1 MDFKYQ
7 TKSGRL
13 TDKRKNEL
21 RAYAKFK
28 LGFKPNAPLRKVLTE
43 LDVTEDEFYPYME
56 EFIAAELKLIAD
68 KMREKEL
75 KKQKQNER
83 RKIVRKQKKVK
94 KVITPPP
101 PPIYFT
107 YNITEGFDFVEWRD
121 VMAQHKGQTITMTYV
136 DNNNDIIET
145 HEYDIPVETKEFKRF
160 VSSLWYEQ
168 HHFRNGSDDSK
179 FQSNNYEGQI
189 VVFVATGIDR
199 LNETINQIFRDGP
212 TNCLLTPIKNW
223 VISKLEEIENKRS
236 REKYITM
243 LNKVDD
249 YLEQYP
255 TGVPRESIKE
265 IANNLRVTISVEFPF
280 QKNPFIV
287 EKPDTKSQTSFKF
300 MNTRYNHVDE
310 ITDLTKFTECT
321 QTELSDKI
329 KDCDE
334 KQISYYFTMNNRNIN
349 KVYVNGE
356 IFGLS
361 HSYYKFIGE
370 FENKYDIGS
379 WKIDAIK
386 HPEITN
392 FLVNSC
398 HYNCCMDFPNAP
410 TTEVIHIDQQA
421 CYKNYDKCKYYIG
434 FLSKIT
440 DFRFTDK
447 IQGIGIYQITNIKIT
462 NEKFKRYND
471 FMKLYVDF
479 NSYPSPS
486 LEFLNSVGT
495 YDIIGGCWGMDSHL
509 NMDFISEDDST
520 FMKKDNGVPYYSKYI
535 GLCNSL
541 NYEKKYYLHGTE
553 EIAQTIRQNTEC
565 EVLRYGVNLFN
576 RSDDNTNALTSVLT
590 KKKHVFHLSHLT
602 AFILDYAKLN
612 IIEQLMEMPFE
623 NIVRVNSD
631 GIYFNAWGVYS
642 INLKDYEHKAWIDS
656 ERRSKFYS
664 KSLKLKNNYVEK
676 PSKAFNDI
684 TGKFTTYS
692 TSEYFCSN
700 TIDYNISYKFG
711 QFRDFYK
718 TQLAVGGGG
727 SGKTHFNLVDTG
739 SVNIM
744 YLAPS
749 WKLARNKSV
758 EYGCSVG
765 THASLLM
772 CDPTN
777 KSFSYSSTLLIDE
790 VSMLSN
796 EAKEKIM
803 NFYCNWKIIFC
814 GDIKYQLPFIKNPK
828 EVQTEFNS
836 NGIDNIMNFNTDYRA
851 TCDTLKELKQEAREL
866 IDYKEILTPNYLLDK
881 LQKVSNS
888 EIEKMYKIEDMILC
902 QFHKQKDKY
911 TEQFTGRFNKEKYY
925 ITETSIKYSCG
936 DIVITDE
943 IIDKQFKPEIRHSF
957 TVHSIQGETCHTKL
971 FIHRDRMTL
980 RMFYTAISRAKRYDQ
995 IYLIE

>member
-13 TDKRKNEL
+13 TNARKNEL

-28 LGFKPNAPLRKVLTE
+28 LGFKPNAPLRKILTE
-43 LDVTEDEFYPYME
+43 LNVSEDEFYPYME

-83 RKIVRKQKKVK
+83 RKIVRKQKRVSSRTTNGVK
-94 KVITPPP
+94 GVSPIP

-107 YNITEGFDFVEWRD
+107 YDKPIDFESWRNI
-121 VMAQHKGQTITMTYV
+121 MAQHMGQTITMTFV
-136 DNNNDIIET
+136 DSDNNIIET
-145 HEYDIPVETKEFKRF
+145 HEYDIPAEIKAFRQFCKGIWFGEYNWRVNSDETQF
-160 VSSLWYEQ
+160 
-168 HHFRNGSDDSK
+168 D
-179 FQSNNYEGQI
+179 NNEGQL
-189 VVFVATGIDR
+189 VVFVATGIER
-199 LNETINQIFRDGP
+199 LNETINQIFRDGH

-223 VISKLEEIENKRS
+223 VISKLEESKTQKS
-236 REKYITM
+236 RERYIT
-243 LNKVDD
+243 LRNKVD
-249 YLEQYP
+249 YHLEQYP
-255 TGVPRESIKE
+255 NGVPRENIKD
-265 IANNLRVTISVEFPF
+265 IANNLNVTISVEFPF
-280 QKNPFIV
+280 QKNPFII
-287 EKPDTKSQTSFKF
+287 EKPDTKSLTSFKF

-329 KDCDE
+329 KECDE
-334 KQISYYFTMNNRNIN
+334 KQISYYFTMNNKNIN
-349 KVYVNGE
+349 TVYVGGE

-386 HPEITN
+386 HPEITR
-392 FLVNSC
+392 FIENSC
-398 HYNCCMDFPNAP
+398 HYNCCMDLLDNH
-410 TTEVIHIDQQA
+410 TVQLEHIDQQA
-421 CYKNYDKCKYYIG
+421 CYKNFDKCKYYVG

-495 YDIIGGCWGMDSHL
+495 YDIIGGCWGMDSQL

-612 IIEQLMEMPFE
+612 IIEQLMTMPYE

-631 GIYFNAWGVYS
+631 GIYF
-642 INLKDYEHKAWIDS
+642 IPFDTLE
-656 ERRSKFYS
+656 
-664 KSLKLKNNYVEK
+664 LKNNYVVK
-676 PSKAFNDI
+676 PSKAYNKE
-684 TGKFTTYS
+684 TGLFTTYS

-711 QFRDFYK
+711 QSREFYK

-803 NFYCNWKIIFC
+803 KFYCNWKIIFC